1 MKDYYFMKTVDL
13 RKVEVVLASILSEEK
28 IGFNFSH

>member
-13 RKVEVVLASILSEEK
+13 RKVEVVLASILSEDSYLENE
-28 IGFNFSH
+28 IE

>member
-13 RKVEVVLASILSEEK
+13 RKVEVVLASILSEENSFQNE
-28 IGFNFSH
+28 IE

>member
-13 RKVEVVLASILSEEK
+13 RKVEVVLASILSEESYLQNE
-28 IGFNFSH
+28 IE